1 MSEAWLDYVLTL
13 GQCPTY
19 ATYLNTSSYGFTKPN
34 SICLFEFD
42 ADYPIQRHGYQ
53 SNTKN
58 IYLVVRTV
66 TTVGNYDYMLTY
78 EFYMDGR

>member
-1 MSEAWLDYVLTL
+1 MLTL

-19 ATYLNTSSYGFTKPN
+19 ATYLNSTSVGSYESKEIN
-34 SICLFEFD
+34 SICLFEFE
-42 ADYPIQRHGYQ
+42 ADYPIQRHGVQ

-58 IYLVVRTV
+58 IYLVVRTI

-78 EFYMDGR
+78 EFYMDGRSVFTE